1 MFFLNHIWV
10 IPLLPALGAA
20 LMFFFGRKL
29 SKSAVN
35 FFCVGAVVVAFA
47 FSCFTVLQYTG
58 WAARAQSSAVRE
70 DRAESWAAG
79 FGMNGRG
86 IMELVI
92 ANVALSN
99 GFIER
104 QLFTILVLMAVVTTL
119 VTPLLL
125 KWAFS
130 KMPAT
135 SP

>member
-1 MFFLNHIWV
+1 MGGHLANLTS
-10 IPLLPALGAA
+10 P
-20 LMFFFGRKL
+20 
-29 SKSAVN
+29 
-35 FFCVGAVVVAFA
+35 
-47 FSCFTVLQYTG
+47 
-58 WAARAQSSAVRE
+58 
-70 DRAESWAAG
+70 ESWAAG

-99 GFIER
+99 AFIGQ
-104 QLFTILVLMAVVTTL
+104 QLLTILVLMVVVTTF

-130 KMPAT
+130 KMSAT